1 MKSINIFPWFL
12 IVVLGFFVVGCG
24 ETTEDGTTTAFFKV
38 TSSAFKSGSAIPVK
52 YANTGVT
59 GGQNISLPL
68 SWTNAPAG
76 TQSFALSMVDIH
88 AKNFVHWLALN
99 ISASATSIPED
110 ASTASMPGDEY
121 TNDFATYGYGGPQPP
136 TAEAAHSYVVTI
148 YALNVT
154 SESFTNSLSG
164 NNLAA
169 FNNAISGEVIGQ
181 AFLTGTFD
189 R

>member
-1 MKSINIFPWFL
+1 MKIFPWFL
-12 IVVLGFFVVGCG
+12 IVIFGVFAVGCG
-24 ETTEDGTTTAFFKV
+24 ETTEDTTTTAFFKV
-38 TSSAFKSGSAIPVK
+38 TSSFTSGSAIPTK

-59 GGQNISLPL
+59 NGQNISIPL
-68 SWTNAPAG
+68 SWANVPAG

-88 AKNFVHWLALN
+88 ASNFVHWLALN
-99 ISASATSIPED
+99 ITSSATSIAEN
-110 ASTASMPGDEY
+110 ASATASMPGTEY
-121 TNDFATYGYGGPQPP
+121 TNDFATFGYGGPQPP
-136 TAEAAHSYVVTI
+136 TAEAAHSYVITI

-154 SESFTNSLSG
+154 SESFTNNVSG
-164 NNLAA
+164 NNLSA

>member
-1 MKSINIFPWFL
+1 MKNMKIFPWFL
-12 IVVLGFFVVGCG
+12 IVVLGFFAVGCG
-24 ETTEDGTTTAFFKV
+24 ETTEEAASTAFFKV
-38 TSSAFKSGSAIPVK
+38 SSVFTSGSPIPPK
-52 YANTGVT
+52 YANTGA
-59 GGQNISLPL
+59 GGQNISIPL
-68 SWTNAPAG
+68 NWTNAPSG

-88 AKNFVHWLALN
+88 ASNFVHWLALN
-99 ISASATSIPED
+99 ISSSATSIPEN
-110 ASTASMPGDEY
+110 ASALASMPWTEY

-136 TAEAAHSYVVTI
+136 TAEAAHSYVITI

-154 SESFTNSLSG
+154 SESFSDSLSG

-181 AFLTGTFD
+181 AYLTGTFD